1 MAFIVNPVKPK
12 VGFISGAVLSAI
24 ESFSPFVGGYDGGRG
39 AGRTGVRLPYM
50 LPTTLLKVK
59 RKFLIAEI
67 SVLYAGQHFRLSSVL
82 LARQCAIFAFTRAL
96 MKIAGFLLL
105 LSGLFLVLSAL
116 ALLREPSPQALF
128 VLLGI
133 AVEVLG
139 LAMVFRTH
147 LAHKE
152 RRR

>member
-1 MAFIVNPVKPK
+1 
-12 VGFISGAVLSAI
+12 
-24 ESFSPFVGGYDGGRG
+24 
-39 AGRTGVRLPYM
+39 M
-50 LPTTLLKVK
+50 LPTTVLKVK

-67 SVLYAGQHFRLSSVL
+67 SVLYAAVSVAPVVLPPREQIVVFLLSR
-82 LARQCAIFAFTRAL
+82 AR

-116 ALLREPSPQALF
+116 VLLPEPSPQALF

-139 LAMVFRTH
+139 LSMVFRAH
-147 LAHKE
+147 LTHKE

>member
-1 MAFIVNPVKPK
+1 
-12 VGFISGAVLSAI
+12 
-24 ESFSPFVGGYDGGRG
+24 
-39 AGRTGVRLPYM
+39 M

-67 SVLYAGQHFRLSSVL
+67 SVLYAAVL
-82 LARQCAIFAFTRAL
+82 PPACEQVVLFLLFTRAR

-116 ALLREPSPQALF
+116 VLLREPSPQALF
-128 VLLGI
+128 VLLGM

-139 LAMVFRTH
+139 LGMVFRAHLTH
-147 LAHKE
+147 NE